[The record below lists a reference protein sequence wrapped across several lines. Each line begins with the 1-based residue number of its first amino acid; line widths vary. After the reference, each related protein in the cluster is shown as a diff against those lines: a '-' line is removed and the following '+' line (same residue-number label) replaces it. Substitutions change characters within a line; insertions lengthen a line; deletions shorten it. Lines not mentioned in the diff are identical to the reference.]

1 MYTLKSVF
9 LSFLLITPTP
19 LSVWAQPH
27 DLVPG
32 TIAPVSPLVMARPH
46 AEWLGQAQS
55 LERQRNWNGLL
66 ELGRQWTQAESRK
79 ALAWFVLG
87 RAASE
92 LGRHDEA
99 IAAYERAL
107 RIEPDDIYSINN
119 LGNAYRDS
127 GRPRQAM
134 QLWREAVRIN
144 PGYLQAWNNLGT
156 TFYATQGPG
165 WRGSGT
171 AAIAGHRP
179 GAGRG
184 LAQAG
189 NRVFDQPRRAG
200 GASSGRGAA
209 WSERGGADTDVRHSL
224 RWRLRKA
231 ALVPAREVLQFR
243 HRLAQ
248 TAGFLLRSHQRA
260 PSLPVADEFGIKLR
274 IALRPRQ

>member
-1 MYTLKSVF
+1 MYTLKFTF
-9 LSFLLITPTP
+9 LPCLLLTLTTSS
-19 LSVWAQPH
+19 LRAQPT

-55 LERQRNWNGLL
+55 LERQSNWNGLL

-92 LGRHDEA
+92 LGQHDEA

-134 QLWREAVRIN
+134 HLWREAVKIN

-156 TFYATQGPG
+156 TFYAIKGQAGVVQALQQLQATDPALAEV
-165 WRGSGT
+165 WRKL
-171 AAIAGHRP
+171 AIEYSISRDERVARQAVGVL
-179 GAGRG
+179 RG
-184 LAQAG
+184 LSEAQRTRMFDILLAG
-189 NRVFDQPRRAG
+189 V
-200 GASSGRGAA
+200 
-209 WSERGGADTDVRHSL
+209 
-224 RWRLRKA
+224 
-231 ALVPAREVLQFR
+231 
-243 HRLAQ
+243 
-248 TAGFLLRSHQRA
+248 
-260 PSLPVADEFGIKLR
+260 
-274 IALRPRQ
+274 

>member
-1 MYTLKSVF
+1 MLKS
-9 LSFLLITPTP
+9 LCLRCLRCLLPGLLT
-19 LSVWAQPH
+19 SVVAGAALAQPP

-46 AEWLGQAQS
+46 AEWLEQAQS

-92 LGRHDEA
+92 LGQHDEA

-134 QLWREAVRIN
+134 QLWRQAVRIN

-156 TFYATQGPG
+156 TFYALKGQAGVVQALQKLQATDPALAEV
-165 WRGSGT
+165 WRKL
-171 AAIAGHRP
+171 AIEYSVSRDERVARQAVGVL
-179 GAGRG
+179 RG
-184 LAQAG
+184 LSEAERTRMFAILFAG
-189 NRVFDQPRRAG
+189 V
-200 GASSGRGAA
+200 
-209 WSERGGADTDVRHSL
+209 
-224 RWRLRKA
+224 
-231 ALVPAREVLQFR
+231 
-243 HRLAQ
+243 
-248 TAGFLLRSHQRA
+248 
-260 PSLPVADEFGIKLR
+260 
-274 IALRPRQ
+274 

>member
-1 MYTLKSVF
+1 MHMLKSAF
-9 LSFLLITPTP
+9 LPCLLM
-19 LSVWAQPH
+19 SVGAGAALAQPS

-92 LGRHDEA
+92 LGQHAEA

-107 RIEPDDIYSINN
+107 RIEPDDVYSINN

-127 GRPRQAM
+127 GHPRQAM
-134 QLWREAVRIN
+134 HLWRQAVRIN

-156 TFYATQGPG
+156 TFYALKGQAGVVQALQRLQATDPALAEV
-165 WRGSGT
+165 WRKL
-171 AAIAGHRP
+171 AIEYSISRDERVARQAVGVL
-179 GAGRG
+179 RG
-184 LAQAG
+184 LSEAERTRMFAIL
-189 NRVFDQPRRAG
+189 FDG
-200 GASSGRGAA
+200 
-209 WSERGGADTDVRHSL
+209 V
-224 RWRLRKA
+224 
-231 ALVPAREVLQFR
+231 
-243 HRLAQ
+243 
-248 TAGFLLRSHQRA
+248 
-260 PSLPVADEFGIKLR
+260 
-274 IALRPRQ
+274 